1 MRRDKKTV
9 KNRVIE
15 WLNRGKSPL
24 LKTHPLWGS
33 ITPSRGYTSRST
45 QKKHYRQPPLR
56 KQPREKTIRKRNLNI
71 AFICATYLFLITGA
85 ELLTS
90 YDPLLG
96 VVSHILILCGL
107 LLYAAIEYDRNKLFA
122 QFLMVLV
129 IPPMIRILSLSMPIV
144 HFSRI
149 FWFILISIPIFIA
162 VFTCMWLLGI
172 RPKDAGLLM
181 PRWRDAPIEAGVIL
195 MAVPFGIMEY
205 LILKPS
211 PLGLYL
217 AIPNL
222 IALVLI
228 ILVCTGFLEELSFRG
243 LMQFTTLQL
252 ISKWWAILF
261 VSAIFGVL
269 HAGNL
274 SFLDCLLAFSVGVM
288 FSVVRYRTG
297 SIYGITVSHG
307 VINIILFV
315 VAPLYL

>member
-15 WLNRGKSPL
+15 WLNRDKSPL
-24 LKTHPLWGS
+24 LKTHPLCGS
-33 ITPSRGYTSRST
+33 IAPSRGYASRST
-45 QKKHYRQPPLR
+45 QKKHYQQPPLR
-56 KQPREKTIRKRNLNI
+56 VQPRKKTIRKRNLNI

-107 LLYAAIEYDRNKLFA
+107 LLYAAIEYDGNKIFA

-172 RPKDAGLLM
+172 RPKDAGLVM
-181 PRWRDAPIEAGVIL
+181 PRRRDAPIEAGVIL
-195 MAVPFGIMEY
+195 MAVPFGIIEY

-274 SFLDCLLAFSVGVM
+274 SFLDCLLAFSVGLM

-315 VAPLYL
+315 VAPMYL